1 MMNPGLVSVTFRS
14 LPPGAI
20 VEICRQ
26 NRLSSIEWGGDVHV
40 PHGDERTAGVVGGL
54 TRAAGLSIAAYG
66 SYYRLASSDGP
77 DFPSALATAVA
88 LGAPVIRV
96 WAGICGSAEA
106 DPDLKSRVTDD
117 ALRCADLAAAR
128 NISIAYE
135 FHAGTLTDST
145 DAALD
150 LLNATN
156 HPFIK
161 TLWQPPHGLS
171 LQECLASLHALA
183 PRLQHVHVFHWWPD
197 SSHRR
202 PLEEGRNRW
211 SAYIDALRQ
220 QGKDLPLLLEFV
232 RGDDPVSFQEDA
244 KTLLDLCVV

>member
-1 MMNPGLVSVTFRS
+1 MMTPGLVSVTFRS

-20 VEICRQ
+20 VELCRQ

-40 PHGDERTAGVVGGL
+40 PHGDERTAGVVGEL

-66 SYYRLASSDGP
+66 SYYRLASPDGP
-77 DFPSALATAVA
+77 SFPSVLATALA

-96 WAGICGSAEA
+96 WAGTRGSAEA
-106 DPDLKSRVTDD
+106 DPALKNKIAGD

-135 FHAGTLTDST
+135 FHDGTLTDST
-145 DAALD
+145 DSALE
-150 LLNATN
+150 LLGATD

-161 TLWQPPHGLS
+161 TLWQPPHGLP
-171 LQECLASLHALA
+171 LRECLASLRALIF
-183 PRLQHVHVFHWWPD
+183 RLQHVHVFHWWPD

-202 PLEEGRNRW
+202 PLEEGRTRW
-211 SAYIDALRQ
+211 SAYIAALRE
-220 QGKDLPLLLEFV
+220 QGKEIPLLLEFV
-232 RGDDPVSFQEDA
+232 SGDSSASLPEDA
-244 KTLLDLCVV
+244 KTLLDLCGP